1 MKNYL
6 VLFMLKKNKNTDY
19 KMALAEVTIK
29 TFIRNEGEQMIESA
43 INDRQVAEMLL
54 SVFEMEE
61 SEELL
66 NGFYQSFL
74 EVTEAKIEE
83 LLDRIMDIMLAH
95 QDFAEY
101 RKTVDISDEYIK
113 NEVNMEGIKIQSY
126 NFLMKFANFAF
137 FRRLDTMGF
146 DFDVEELLG
155 VDESFEFGSDFGE
168 DYA

>member
-1 MKNYL
+1 
-6 VLFMLKKNKNTDY
+6 MLKKNKNTDY
-19 KMALAEVTIK
+19 KMALAEVIIE
-29 TFIRNEGEQMIESA
+29 TFIRNEGEQMIQSA
-43 INDRQVAEMLL
+43 IDDRQVAEMLL
-54 SVFEMEE
+54 RVFETEE

-74 EVTEAKIEE
+74 VVAESKVEKM
-83 LLDRIMDIMLAH
+83 LDRIMDIILAH
-95 QDFAEY
+95 KDFAEY
-101 RKTVDISDEYIK
+101 RETVDISDEYIK

-137 FRRLDTMGF
+137 FRRLDSMGF
-146 DFDVEELLG
+146 DFDVKELLG